1 DYIKNKGYILNK
13 AVVAHFVGNFINNV
27 SGGIENKG
35 SILAI
40 NSNFIKNT
48 SSILSLIGNE
58 GTIHQILISNFY
70 GNKMSDLIFN
80 DDGSVIKEILNSN
93 FYSNEATAI
102 YSSGENPITIA
113 AHNGNSEFIGNK
125 TAYSGS
131 SPLILKA
138 TNGYIDFEDV
148 ISGSNFD
155 LSVEPY
161 ETEAVTQ
168 SASSFDEAK
177 DDLAWVKADK
187 LADPATY
194 VRFNNEVSGVN
205 NLSLADGTVMWLG
218 TNGKINSSK
227 MNSLGLS
234 TLTVDVGVKDN
245 ALTAGLIETGYLSG
259 QYQVFVNA
267 PDTQN
272 LEGEL
277 AQKSVVFLRA
287 EEADENAS
295 FKVARV
301 MKSPY
306 LWRGQSNVFGADD
319 KGVEWSLEMGE
330 KAPAEDTSEEDKPQQ
345 NQPDNKD
352 FAPEVIAAAGL
363 HNAAFEQTRSLAQ
376 NVSQNLANEQK
387 YCSDCG
393 AAAHEKLTA
402 ERRSWAYT
410 VGERATL
417 KNPVKTKADIWGL
430 DAGFDL
436 ARDYNNRLG
445 FFASYRKGDYDFTGE
460 GKHFSSSVGSKIN
473 LNSYLG
479 GLYYRYDKEN
489 TWVFGALYGG
499 VQKAEIKAGDR
510 AVNLKTDGSELGA
523 AFEVGHTFTY
533 QNDLRFAPT
542 LNLNYT
548 QVNFDGA
555 SDAAQKNYSWKTAK
569 RLEAEAGVKV
579 EKDIEKSRL
588 YIKPSVV
595 RTFNFGDEMSVTN
608 LKTLSTTKDQTLG
621 RIELGA
627 DFNFTD
633 SLSAYTWL
641 NYTANADYHAT
652 AGGLGLTYRW

>member
-1 DYIKNKGYILNK
+1 MKKSILFTLLCGTFLSSAPVLAEEISTIPTIDRLSAEAKEFLESYTPTLHKLDENLPENNKEMVTIIINNKTYFYTPNSGEDKYKLQLLANIASNALKESDVQTDNTIYQIGDKYYSYDSSVELPKSRYTLTLVSDITEEEAKTREDIITTYVKNEDNTLTPKYYQYAIVPGSGIQDSVGNWYNELLEGSTSYNNINMSSNAIIDLISNEGGFIQGVLVLNGEISLIGDYIKNKGYILNK

-40 NSNFIKNT
+40 NANFIKNT

-58 GTIHQILISNFY
+58 GTIHQILNSNFY

-306 LWRGQSNVFGADD
+306 LW
-319 KGVEWSLEMGE
+319 
-330 KAPAEDTSEEDKPQQ
+330 
-345 NQPDNKD
+345 
-352 FAPEVIAAAGL
+352 
-363 HNAAFEQTRSLAQ
+363 
-376 NVSQNLANEQK
+376 
-387 YCSDCG
+387 
-393 AAAHEKLTA
+393 
-402 ERRSWAYT
+402 
-410 VGERATL
+410 
-417 KNPVKTKADIWGL
+417 
-430 DAGFDL
+430 
-436 ARDYNNRLG
+436 
-445 FFASYRKGDYDFTGE
+445 
-460 GKHFSSSVGSKIN
+460 
-473 LNSYLG
+473 
-479 GLYYRYDKEN
+479 
-489 TWVFGALYGG
+489 
-499 VQKAEIKAGDR
+499 
-510 AVNLKTDGSELGA
+510 
-523 AFEVGHTFTY
+523 
-533 QNDLRFAPT
+533 
-542 LNLNYT
+542 
-548 QVNFDGA
+548 
-555 SDAAQKNYSWKTAK
+555 
-569 RLEAEAGVKV
+569 
-579 EKDIEKSRL
+579 
-588 YIKPSVV
+588 
-595 RTFNFGDEMSVTN
+595 
-608 LKTLSTTKDQTLG
+608 
-621 RIELGA
+621 
-627 DFNFTD
+627 
-633 SLSAYTWL
+633 
-641 NYTANADYHAT
+641 
-652 AGGLGLTYRW
+652 